1 MTTTGEPTP
10 LRSFMSP
17 FSAWLSGCFSGLFTV
32 SEKTKKKEKKKAE
45 IKQTWLLALTRE
57 GKTSV
62 LLKRGPTTT
71 TNGARARTR
80 DERERTRAR
89 RGELNIHDTV

>member
-17 FSAWLSGCFSGLFTV
+17 FSAWLSGCFSGLFPV

-57 GKTSV
+57 GKKNFSV
-62 LLKRGPTTT
+62 TQ
-71 TNGARARTR
+71 ARADDNHERSTR
-80 DERERTRAR
+80 P
-89 RGELNIHDTV
+89 HS